1 SHRQHQNLPRR
12 SSAARSRSALDAVSA
27 ALRMNLKIFVPR
39 RFICFALAA
48 AVALPLTARGDERA
62 APIDASAQAVAAHGG
77 MVVAQEAR
85 AAQIGADILKNG
97 GNAIDAAVAVGFALA
112 VSYPRAGN
120 IGGGGFM
127 VIHRADGGDTTI
139 DYRETAPAGINAK
152 SFLDESGNADPAK
165 SRDSA
170 LAIGVPGTVAG
181 LALAEQ
187 KYGSGKFTLA
197 DLIAPA
203 IAMARNGIAFADDKA
218 EALANE
224 RERLARWPASAKIF
238 LKSDGSLLAPG
249 DRLVQNDLA
258 DTLEQIARGGPQ
270 AFYQGPIAGKIAAA
284 VQQAGGVMNADD
296 LKDYHAI
303 ERAPV
308 RGTYR
313 GYDIVSMPPP

>member
-1 SHRQHQNLPRR
+1 MHPNF
-12 SSAARSRSALDAVSA
+12 
-27 ALRMNLKIFVPR
+27 FVLR

-48 AVALPLTARGDERA
+48 TVALPLAARGDERPADGITA
-62 APIDASAQAVAAHGG
+62 AQGVVAHGG

-127 VIHRADGGDTTI
+127 VIHRAGGGDTTI

-152 SFLDESGNADPAK
+152 SFLDEAGNADPAK

-181 LALAEQ
+181 LALAEE

-197 DLIAPA
+197 DLLAPA
-203 IAMARNGIAFADDKA
+203 IAMARDGMALTDDTADSLPNA
-218 EALANE
+218 RA
-224 RERLARWPASAKIF
+224 RLARWPASAKIF
-238 LKSDGSLLAPG
+238 FKAGGDALAAG
-249 DRLVQNDLA
+249 DRL
-258 DTLEQIARGGPQ
+258 
-270 AFYQGPIAGKIAAA
+270 
-284 VQQAGGVMNADD
+284 
-296 LKDYHAI
+296 
-303 ERAPV
+303 
-308 RGTYR
+308 
-313 GYDIVSMPPP
+313 